1 MGSMAEGQATSVA
14 STSSSPTVVARGT
27 GCRGPRPRQPAPVT
41 SGGTSVR
48 RSLLSLI
55 AAVSLVAMLAPA
67 ASAIPVHWTAKGGRA
82 FTDVA
87 RGPDG
92 SLYVAGIDRSSITA
106 AASVRKYSPD
116 GSLRWTRSWVPYPQA
131 SANGLGVTVGTDG
144 TIYLMGVV
152 RGQCEGQGWFVR
164 AYKPGGDLRW
174 KYVTPGW
181 ANCTLAEFPTDIAAR
196 GNLVVVSGFSH
207 GCCGDQFHDGW
218 ITAFKP
224 NLVKRFRA
232 NAEPP
237 STPLAWFDAAW
248 GVGISPAGSIFVS
261 GWAATGAIPRETSPT
276 PGTPFLERLDPHG
289 HKIWSKRADASM
301 PTMYLPVALGLSAK
315 RAVIAAGVGGKDVTW
330 GFPPTTGWV
339 ASYTLAGHLRWK
351 NRFGGGENEAAAPS
365 GVGIDGDGRVWVL
378 STRRDAG
385 DHGTDGLVRLY
396 SSKGK
401 LRDKRRIDPSD
412 RYVRTGGIAAFN
424 TGAAATGWIGTQ
436 YQYKGGRLWR
446 LVA

>member
-1 MGSMAEGQATSVA
+1 
-14 STSSSPTVVARGT
+14 
-27 GCRGPRPRQPAPVT
+27 
-41 SGGTSVR
+41 VR

-55 AAVSLVAMLAPA
+55 TAVSLVALLAPA

-92 SLYVAGIDRSSITA
+92 SLYVAGIDRDSITA
-106 AASVRKYSPD
+106 AASLRKYAPD
-116 GSLRWTRSWVPYPQA
+116 GSLRWTRSWVPSVQD
-131 SANGLGVTVGTDG
+131 STNGLGVAIGDDG

-181 ANCTLAEFPTDIAAR
+181 ANCSLAEFPTDIAVR
-196 GNLVVVSGFSH
+196 GSMVVVSGFSH

-218 ITAFKP
+218 VTAFKP
-224 NLVKRFRA
+224 DLVKRFRA
-232 NAEPP
+232 NTEPP
-237 STPLAWFDAAW
+237 ATPLGWFDSAW
-248 GVGISPAGSIFVS
+248 GVGISSVGAIFVS
-261 GWAATGAIPRETSPT
+261 GWAATAAIPREMSPT
-276 PGTPFLERLDPHG
+276 PGTPFLEKLDPHG

-301 PTMYLPVALGLSAK
+301 PTMYLPVVLGLSANS
-315 RAVIAAGVGGKDVTW
+315 VTIAAGVGGKDVAW
-330 GFPPTTGWV
+330 GFAPTTGWV
-339 ASYTLAGHLRWK
+339 GSYTQKGDLRWK
-351 NRFGGGENEAAAPS
+351 NRFGGSKKEAAAPT
-365 GVGIDGDGRVWVL
+365 GVSIDGDGRVWVL

-385 DHGTDGLVRLY
+385 DRGTDGLVRLY
-396 SSKGK
+396 SPRGS
-401 LRDKRRIDPSD
+401 LRDKRRIDPSE

-446 LVA
+446 LVG